1 MRSVAAPQSAPLSVR
16 ERILSSFHCTPS
28 TSGRSCC
35 PAHGCPAAR
44 RQSTT
49 CGASKSAK
57 SGKSGGGQGFKGF
70 GEAPKPAPP
79 QQKRDLS
86 FERDSDEEL
95 VGPAAAAAQQLGEDD
110 YNEIRLKPA
119 YQMYVD
125 AGFKAQRYIAPSLAL
140 TRPEGEPL
148 AQLAAGGATLPGD
161 LLLVA
166 PAVAFVEGGFNEVPE
181 LEDLH
186 AAMMEDGPSPAQR
199 RVMDVLEGLRPDPA
213 AAAAAAAVVAAGAA
227 TAVAA
232 AAPLP
237 SLSTLDTKFW
247 SGRGKDASAPAFSSR
262 RLMALLGRTAASF
275 DSQDPASMQAR
286 HQKPVGFVSLWPE
299 YALLGHSC
307 VPNTSALVVGDRL
320 FMHATDE
327 LPKGSPLTRNM
338 IGTAITSPL
347 SVRQAAVADAMSDL
361 LPPSSAS
368 ASSTPSASSVATGS
382 GEGSSDSAA
391 AGEALLTACRCR
403 RCQLEA
409 GVSESLRDTLE
420 SAFAWYEDEATATFS
435 RANEEEDMS
444 LLRGLLAECETI
456 VAEVEEAVQ
465 GEPGLD
471 DEQQDWIRA
480 SVYDV
485 YDMLVTLDEL
495 VNADGADLEYLQT
508 CLQLIRVFAPGSDS
522 HFEVA
527 LKHESLRVHRLET
540 FSEMLK
546 REGRGR
552 KKAVSPLD
560 RKKLKALKEGADL
573 AAEFRIE
580 SVILRYGYVTEQ
592 ILQQLTEGLET
603 YMEGLE
609 QMSVMQAQGLTELTR
624 EMEVDGVRVQIVD
637 KLEVANGGTGSGS
650 RAGTTEIINHDGM
663 QLSVVDGDDVAED
676 DDGGELVDVQEAG
689 SGGEDLDLEGLDL
702 DGLDLGVDPEGRAP
716 IDLELDGDVDL
727 EAVINDALAKEIEAI
742 EKEEREK
749 QAGKGA
755 AGAKL

>member
-1 MRSVAAPQSAPLSVR
+1 MRSVAANLPQSAPLSVR

-28 TSGRSCC
+28 TSGRACC
-35 PAHGCPAAR
+35 PAHGSPAAR
-44 RQSTT
+44 QQSTT
-49 CGASKSAK
+49 CAASKAAK
-57 SGKSGGGQGFKGF
+57 GGKSGGGQGFKGF
-70 GEAPKPAPP
+70 GDAPKPAP
-79 QQKRDLS
+79 QQPKRDLS

-95 VGPAAAAAQQLGEDD
+95 VGPAAAAAQQLGDDD

-140 TRPEGEPL
+140 ARSEGEPL
-148 AQLAAGGATLPGD
+148 AHLAAGGATLPGD
-161 LLLVA
+161 LLLVT
-166 PAVAFVEGGFNEVPE
+166 PALAFVEGGFNELPE

-186 AAMMEDGPSPAQR
+186 AAMMEDGPPPAQR

-213 AAAAAAAVVAAGAA
+213 AAPPPAAAAAPAAQ
-227 TAVAA
+227 
-232 AAPLP
+232 PLP
-237 SLSTLDTKFW
+237 SLSTLDVKFW
-247 SGRGKDASAPAFSSR
+247 SGRGKDTSAPAFSSR
-262 RLMALLGRTAASF
+262 RLMGLLGRTAASF
-275 DSQDPASMQAR
+275 DSQDPAAMQAR

-299 YALLGHSC
+299 YSLLGHSC

-327 LPKGSPLTRNM
+327 LARGAALTRNM

-347 SVRQAAVADAMSDL
+347 AVRQAAVADAMSDL
-361 LPPSSAS
+361 LPA
-368 ASSTPSASSVATGS
+368 
-382 GEGSSDSAA
+382 SAA
-391 AGEALLTACRCR
+391 AASAAAAAASPAEAGSASGEALLSSCRCR
-403 RCQLEA
+403 RCALEA
-409 GVSESLRDTLE
+409 SVSESLRDTLE
-420 SAFAWYEDEATATFS
+420 SAYAWYTDEATATFS

-444 LLRGLLAECETI
+444 LLRGLLAEAETI

-508 CLQLIRVFAPGSDS
+508 CLQLIRVFGPGSDS

-552 KKAVSPLD
+552 KKAITPLD
-560 RKKLKALKEGADL
+560 RKKLKALKDGADL

-580 SVILRYGYVTEQ
+580 SVILRYGYVSEA

-637 KLEVANGGTGSGS
+637 KLEVVNGGAAGS
-650 RAGTTEIINHDGM
+650 RAGREIINHDGM
-663 QLSVVDGDDVAED
+663 QLSVVDGPSDGDEEEEG
-676 DDGGELVDVQEAG
+676 DGGELVDVQEGAG
-689 SGGEDLDLEGLDL
+689 EGLDLEGLDL

-716 IDLELDGDVDL
+716 IDLELDGDVDM
-727 EAVINDALAKEIEAI
+727 EAVQAAIDDALAQEIVAI
-742 EKEEREK
+742 EEEERQK

-755 AGAKL
+755 SKI

>member
-1 MRSVAAPQSAPLSVR
+1 MRSVAANVPQSAPLS
-16 ERILSSFHCTPS
+16 
-28 TSGRSCC
+28 
-35 PAHGCPAAR
+35 
-44 RQSTT
+44 STT
-49 CGASKSAK
+49 CAASKAAK

-70 GEAPKPAPP
+70 GEAPKPAPQ

-95 VGPAAAAAQQLGEDD
+95 VGPAAAAAQQLGDED

-140 TRPEGEPL
+140 TREPL

-161 LLLVA
+161 LLLVT
-166 PAVAFVEGGFNEVPE
+166 PALAFVEGGFNELPE

-186 AAMMEDGPSPAQR
+186 AAMMEDGPTPAQR
-199 RVMDVLEGLRPDPA
+199 RVMD
-213 AAAAAAAVVAAGAA
+213 
-227 TAVAA
+227 
-232 AAPLP
+232 
-237 SLSTLDTKFW
+237 FW
-247 SGRGKDASAPAFSSR
+247 SGRGKDASAPAFSSK
-262 RLMALLGRTAASF
+262 RLMGLLGRTAASF

-327 LPKGSPLTRNM
+327 LAKGAPLTRNM

-347 SVRQAAVADAMSDL
+347 S
-361 LPPSSAS
+361 
-368 ASSTPSASSVATGS
+368 
-382 GEGSSDSAA
+382 
-391 AGEALLTACRCR
+391 
-403 RCQLEA
+403 LEA
-409 GVSESLRDTLE
+409 SVSESLRDTLE
-420 SAFAWYEDEATATFS
+420 SAFAWYEQEATATFS

-444 LLRGLLAECETI
+444 LLRGLLAEAETI

-508 CLQLIRVFAPGSDS
+508 CLQLIRVFGPGSDS

-552 KKAVSPLD
+552 KKAISALD
-560 RKKLKALKEGADL
+560 RKKLKALKDGADL

-637 KLEVANGGTGSGS
+637 KLEEG
-650 RAGTTEIINHDGM
+650 AGE
-663 QLSVVDGDDVAED
+663 E
-676 DDGGELVDVQEAG
+676 
-689 SGGEDLDLEGLDL
+689 LDLEDL
-702 DGLDLGVDPEGRAP
+702 EDLDLGVDPEGRAP
-716 IDLELDGDVDL
+716 IDLELDGDVDM
-727 EAVINDALAKEIEAI
+727 EAVQAAIDDALAQEIEAI
-742 EKEEREK
+742 EREEREK
-749 QAGKGA
+749 QARGKGA
-755 AGAKL
+755 DAKT